1 MGESGIVFAPAD
13 IARAHGQLDAFAKEW
28 DKQTRKIVEQSAKRI
43 AEDMR
48 TTSLFVDRTG
58 KGRAS
63 IYSEPAKK
71 VSALL
76 GSGKVWAARFGA
88 KQFYMRFL
96 ERGTKA
102 HTQQRGKHPGIKEMR
117 FAQLAV
123 DSEQS
128 VFDNEVKAAYE
139 KALSASRVPA

>member
-1 MGESGIVFAPAD
+1 VFAPAD

-28 DKQTRKIVEQSAKRI
+28 DKQTRRIVAQSAKRI

-48 TTSLFVDRTG
+48 ATSVFVDRTG

-71 VSALL
+71 VKALL

-88 KQFYMRFL
+88 KAFYMRFL
-96 ERGTKA
+96 ERGTPRLKA
-102 HTQQRGKHPGIKEMR
+102 LR

-123 DSEQS
+123 DAEQRT
-128 VFDNEVKAAYE
+128 FDNEVKAAYE
-139 KALSASRVPA
+139 KALSTSRVPV